1 MVGLAGLV
9 ALLGYSLLYYG
20 LDQVSGG
27 NNSFF
32 ALINPF
38 KPFTP
43 APKDGG
49 GTGNAA
55 PASINTG
62 PVNTTTG
69 GTYTSKPPK
78 LPPTNANPQNLRR

>member
-38 KPFTP
+38 KPFTN

-49 GTGNAA
+49 GAGSNPTPPPIA
-55 PASINTG
+55 PA
-62 PVNTTTG
+62 G
-69 GTYTSKPPK
+69 GTAKKPPLTSKSFTSG
-78 LPPTNANPQNLRR
+78 LPGGVG